1 MDPEATSGY
10 ITVARITR
18 PRGNRGEVLAE
29 FHTDF
34 PDRFEGLREIWLRF
48 PDGRRERRPL
58 EDSWEHGGRLVLKLV
73 GVDSITDAEAYA
85 GAWVEVAAEAAV
97 ELPVGSYYDHD
108 LVGCRV
114 VDPAG
119 QDLGVVRDVVRLAG
133 NHQLL
138 VLREGHE
145 YLIPAR
151 AEICREIA
159 VDRKR
164 IVADLPEGLMD
175 LNK

>member
-1 MDPEATSGY
+1 MDPEAPSGY
-10 ITVARITR
+10 IAIARITR

-34 PDRFEGLREIWLRF
+34 PERFADLREIWLRF
-48 PDGRRERRPL
+48 PDGRRERKTL
-58 EDSWEHGGRLVLKLV
+58 EESWEHAGRLVLKLG
-73 GVDSITDAEAYA
+73 GVESITEAEAYA
-85 GAWVEVAAEAAV
+85 GAWVEVGAEAAV
-97 ELPVGSYYDHD
+97 ELPEGSYYDHD

-114 VDPAG
+114 VDPEG
-119 QDLGVVRDVVRLAG
+119 QDLGVVHEVVRLAG

-138 VLREGHE
+138 VLRDGHE

-159 VDRKR
+159 VDRR
-164 IVADLPEGLMD
+164 QIVVDLPEGLMD